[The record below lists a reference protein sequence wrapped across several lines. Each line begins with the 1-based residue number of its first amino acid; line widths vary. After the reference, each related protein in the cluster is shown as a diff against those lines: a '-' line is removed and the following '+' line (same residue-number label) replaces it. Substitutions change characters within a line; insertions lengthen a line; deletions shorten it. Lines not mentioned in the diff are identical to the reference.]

1 MNSGQAAVYDAAPE
15 CISFTFDDDGFCTR
29 FTAGAVMDPLIGNTG
44 GLGSIYGILY
54 ATGTPA
60 NPLITRSFNEF
71 VNRAYKS
78 LLSNFNELG
87 ADKYKL
93 RDGRIVSGGGSLP
106 SSKNVN
112 ISLSR
117 ASTASA
123 SPVAALPQVAQTK
136 RPQPPASPKPFFAAE
151 STDAPLS
158 SSTQIISETPAD
170 PVTGALNSA
179 FGITA
184 EDGKQ
189 GITRTPAPTIKVE
202 GSSNKA
208 QQLRNAAQSARA
220 EAAEAKKRAMN
231 AKLEKEEKQKKEEAV
246 QKKKKE
252 EMLEL
257 ARKKREEEAPL
268 SRMTSSPKKAPVMKK
283 QTFQK
288 PSARASPAKK
298 SPTISLFDSFK
309 PRSPPAK
316 PKAYV
321 KPKVTVTKGSEA
333 KRSPTISL
341 FGAYSPQK
349 KDKKKAKSI
358 QKSQPKTKASV
369 PVKSR
374 PTISLFGL
382 GGNPISSGTKA
393 TPKAK
398 ISTQKTTSSPRG
410 VPVISE
416 WTLDPSDMTISGFIS
431 GSRSFQDG
439 VPVTTSTIV
448 GDKAN
453 SNTLVRTKSGSK
465 YFLGDEDISKD
476 GGIFSLF
483 GGGEKLKKAPKVKSA
498 PVVQK
503 SALVQKVDTVE
514 QAALEKNLNARFQA
528 KSDAD
533 EKRRIAAEGKLKLIR
548 HFILHNTLS
557 YLPRHCFGVR
567 I

>member
-44 GLGSIYGILY
+44 GLGSVYGILY
-54 ATGTPA
+54 ATGTPV

-71 VNRAYKS
+71 VNRASKS
-78 LLSNFNELG
+78 LFSNFNGLG

-93 RDGRIVSGGGSLP
+93 RDGRIVSGGGNLP

-123 SPVAALPQVAQTK
+123 SVAALPQVAQKK

-151 STDAPLS
+151 LTDTPPS
-158 SSTQIISETPAD
+158 SSTQKISETPAG

-184 EDGKQ
+184 EDEKQ
-189 GITRTPAPTIKVE
+189 GITRTPAPTIKVG
-202 GSSNKA
+202 GSNNKA

-257 ARKKREEEAPL
+257 ARKKREEETPL
-268 SRMTSSPKKAPVMKK
+268 SRMTSSPKNSLLKPPVMKK

-410 VPVISE
+410 VPVISK

-483 GGGEKLKKAPKVKSA
+483 GGGEKLKKVAVSAAPKVKSA
-498 PVVQK
+498 PVFKK
-503 SALVQKVDTVE
+503 SVLVQKVDTLE

-528 KSDAD
+528 KRDAD
-533 EKRRIAAEGKLKLIR
+533 EKRRIAAEGKL
-548 HFILHNTLS
+548 
-557 YLPRHCFGVR
+557 
-567 I
+567 